1 MNTLN
6 LNNFIHFKLFMP
18 EIPKN
23 KLYYF
28 FLQGYKPKEIAQV
41 LNIPP
46 HLVEKAYEEFEDWQK
61 KLRGYK
67 K

>member
-1 MNTLN
+1 
-6 LNNFIHFKLFMP
+6 MP
-18 EIPKN
+18 EIPKS

-41 LNIPP
+41 LNIPTC
-46 HLVEKAYEEFEDWQK
+46 LVEKAYKEFEDWQK